1 MTKTIGETNL
11 GLVLSLKF
19 IKILMT
25 KMKNTNHDLL
35 ILLILILIL
44 FYLHNFTIWMINWYH
59 EYSCTLILL
68 SYLLAAMKG
77 PETSPIMLA
86 LVTVAQIIRRNP
98 ATSGPVSQSPVE
110 KMPM

>member
-1 MTKTIGETNL
+1 MVIWEGRPKLSIIGHDRYLFFHSFTQ
-11 GLVLSLKF
+11 F
-19 IKILMT
+19 
-25 KMKNTNHDLL
+25 NHMNDKL
-35 ILLILILIL
+35 IS
-44 FYLHNFTIWMINWYH
+44 YH

-110 KMPM
+110 KMPMYRPNVIP

>member
-1 MTKTIGETNL
+1 MNKVKYTN
-11 GLVLSLKF
+11 
-19 IKILMT
+19 
-25 KMKNTNHDLL
+25 NDLL
-35 ILLILILIL
+35 YTDIYIKL
-44 FYLHNFTIWMINWYH
+44 FTQFHHMNDKLVSYH

-77 PETSPIMLA
+77 PETSPIMLT

-110 KMPM
+110 KMPMYKPNVMP